1 MKILGLTSPVS
12 FNSAAAAV
20 DGGRLVAA
28 VEEERFV
35 HLKHAP
41 RLLPKLSVDYC
52 LKILESKLESL
63 DAIAVGHEDP
73 LGHFWGVLKASLRG
87 EIEHGRASAEQELAF
102 WTTHLFGMRNLKGT
116 FVPDKSR
123 LRYYPHHLSHAAS
136 AFYCSGF
143 EKAAIVSLDG
153 RGGYESGMLA
163 TGEGKVIRP
172 LAHIPIRQS
181 WGLYYELFTKALG
194 FRHHSE
200 EGKVM
205 GLAAY
210 GKPGLVPFVDLSGDF
225 PRIDNA
231 AMAKYFSE
239 IAWRKPSDPITDEHR
254 DLAARCQHTL
264 EEAGLKI
271 ARWTLERSGT
281 KNLCLAGGVALNCSM
296 NGRLW
301 RDLPLDGIFVQPASS
316 DSGTAIGAALL
327 AHVELT
333 GERPDSEMRHAYL
346 GPDYSNA
353 EIEDAIR
360 KSKVTNWKKSDDIAS
375 DTAKLVADGKILAWM
390 QGRMEIG
397 PRALGGRSI
406 VADPRRAEMKDI
418 VNRQVKWREPWRPF
432 APSIQE
438 ERVAE
443 YVSHPVWSPFM
454 IVAFQSLPEAHR
466 RIPAAVHVDGTARVQ
481 TVSRAT
487 NPKYWDLLEAFRKLT
502 GEAVVLNTSFNVK
515 GQPIVNTPLEAISTL
530 YSCGLDGLA
539 IGDYLILK

>member
-12 FNSAAAAV
+12 FNSAAAATV
-20 DGGRLVAA
+20 DGRLVAA

-41 RLLPKLSVDYC
+41 RLLPRQSVDYC
-52 LKILESKLESL
+52 LKMAGAQL
-63 DAIAVGHEDP
+63 DTVDCIAVGHENP
-73 LGHFWGVLKASLRG
+73 AGHLTGVTKAILKG
-87 EIEHGRASAEQELAF
+87 EIEATRASAEQEIAF
-102 WTTHLFGMRNLKGT
+102 WTAHLFGMRNLKGT
-116 FVPDKSR
+116 LVPDKRR
-123 LRYYPHHLSHAAS
+123 LRYYAHHLSHAAS

-143 EKAAIVSLDG
+143 DRAAIVSLDG
-153 RGGYESGMLA
+153 RGGYESGLLA
-163 TGEGKVIRP
+163 AGEGRAIKP
-172 LAHIPIRQS
+172 FAHIPVRQS

-210 GKPGLVPFVDLSGDF
+210 GEPSLLPFVDLKGDF
-225 PRIDNA
+225 PRIDNSG
-231 AMAKYFSE
+231 MAEFFRNLR
-239 IAWRKPSDPITDEHR
+239 WRKAGDEITDEHR
-254 DLAARCQHTL
+254 DLAAACQHTL
-264 EEAGLKI
+264 EEAGLRI
-271 ARWTLERSGT
+271 SRWTLEKSGT

-333 GERPDSEMRHAYL
+333 GERPDAEMRHAYL
-346 GPDYSNA
+346 GPEYSDM

-360 KSKVTNWKKSDDIAS
+360 KSKVANWRRCDDIAAEA
-375 DTAKLVADGKILAWM
+375 AKLVAGGKILAWM

-406 VADPRRAEMKDI
+406 IADPRRAEMKDI

-438 ERVAE
+438 ERVQE

-454 IVAFQSLPEAHR
+454 IVAFQSLPEAR
-466 RIPAAVHVDGTARVQ
+466 GRIPAAIHVDGTARVQ
-481 TVSRAT
+481 TVSRKT
-487 NPKYWDLLEAFRKLT
+487 NPRYWDLLEAFRKLT
-502 GEAVVLNTSFNVK
+502 GEAVILNTSFNVK
-515 GQPIVNTPLEAISTL
+515 GQPIVNMPLEAISTL
-530 YSCGLDGLA
+530 YSCGLDGLVM
-539 IGDYLILK
+539 GSYLILK

>member
-12 FNSAAAAV
+12 FNSAAAAAV
-20 DGGRLVAA
+20 DGRLVAA
-28 VEEERFV
+28 VEEERFI
-35 HLKHAP
+35 HFKHAP
-41 RLLPKLSVDYC
+41 RVLPRASVDYC
-52 LKILESKLESL
+52 LKTAGATL
-63 DAIAVGHEDP
+63 DTLDCIAIGNETP
-73 LGHFWGVLKASLRG
+73 GEHFTGVLKALLRG
-87 EIEHGRASAEQELAF
+87 EIEATAASAEQEVAF
-102 WTTHLFGMRNLKGT
+102 WTTHLFGMRNVKGT
-116 FVPDKSR
+116 FVPDKKK

-143 EKAAIVSLDG
+143 EKAAVLTLDG
-153 RGGYESGMLA
+153 RGGYESGLLA
-163 TGEGKVIRP
+163 EGDGADIRP
-172 LAHIPIRQS
+172 LAHIPVRQS

-210 GKPGLVPFVDLSGDF
+210 GEPSLLPFVDLKGEL

-231 AMAKYFSE
+231 AMAAFFRGL
-239 IAWRKPSDPITDEHR
+239 AWRKPGDEITQSHK
-254 DLAARCQHTL
+254 DLAAACQHTL

-271 ARWTLERSGT
+271 ARWVLGKTGA

-327 AHVELT
+327 AHRELT
-333 GERPDSEMRHAYL
+333 GERPPFEMRHAYW
-346 GPDYSNA
+346 GPGYADA
-353 EIEDAIR
+353 EILDAIQ
-360 KSKVTNWKKSDDIAS
+360 KSKTARWHRSDNIAAE
-375 DTAKLVADGKILAWM
+375 TAKLISEGKIIAWV

-397 PRALGGRSI
+397 PRALGARSI
-406 VADPRRAEMKDI
+406 LADPRRVEMKDI

-438 ERVAE
+438 ERVAD

-454 IVAFQSLPEAHR
+454 IVAFHSLPEAR
-466 RIPAAVHVDGTARVQ
+466 NRIPAAIHVDGTARVQ
-481 TVSRAT
+481 TVSKAT
-487 NPKYWDLLEAFRKLT
+487 NPVYWDLLEEFRKLT

-539 IGDYLILK
+539 IGNYLILK